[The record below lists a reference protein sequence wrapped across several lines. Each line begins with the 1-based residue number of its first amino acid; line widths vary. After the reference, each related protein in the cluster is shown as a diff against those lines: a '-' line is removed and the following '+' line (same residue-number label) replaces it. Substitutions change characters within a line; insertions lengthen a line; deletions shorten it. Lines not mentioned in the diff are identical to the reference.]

1 MTISSQWLFYFEDQ
15 ISLIKKLNSS
25 VIDSTT
31 IRLYRTD
38 YGWNQIERWRDRFP
52 NLKYDLGY
60 SKIEKL
66 YNQTKLHLATYNATS
81 YLETIRLNIPTV
93 IFWNP
98 NYWENR
104 DSIKPLF
111 EELKRVKVYHETP
124 ESASKHI
131 NEIWDNVEGWWESS
145 EVQEVMDVFNKSV
158 NIFNKNITSDLKDI
172 LK

>member
-1 MTISSQWLFYFEDQ
+1 MT
-15 ISLIKKLNSS
+15 
-25 VIDSTT
+25 
-31 IRLYRTD
+31 
-38 YGWNQIERWRDRFP
+38 
-52 NLKYDLGY
+52 
-60 SKIEKL
+60 
-66 YNQTKLHLATYNATS
+66 
-81 YLETIRLNIPTV
+81 
-93 IFWNP
+93 
-98 NYWENR
+98 
-104 DSIKPLF
+104 LF